1 MRRILE
7 VLMVLALA
15 GCVPQKPPAYQV
27 SEVQLLFSD
36 TTERWDYF
44 YGDPQTVRV
53 GAQTLSLTAGNPQ
66 AVWAVPGAL
75 AISGQPVLRE
85 VAPARP
91 NLLRASRSGS
101 AIVVQGQGE
110 VRAAWVYESG
120 WSQLTS
126 QGGQNVLVPGT
137 PHFGGLS
144 EAEMAV
150 VLQEVLARRGGRAVV
165 IYELSQ
171 PVLPALTLD
180 PAPQS
185 YRITTL
191 GVQYGLEGEGG
202 IVGGANPS
210 EVQVLRQGAN
220 SAYTGSNPQ
229 AFLATSASSFG
240 PVWAL
245 VVGNILPRPAQP
257 EVNFSQRSIA
267 AFFVGQKP
275 TGGYGLRF
283 VSANSSGGTWRV
295 TVELLQPA
303 PGAILT
309 QALTSPYLVLELPG
323 PASRVE
329 FVDASGRLLSAA
341 TAR

>member
-1 MRRILE
+1 
-7 VLMVLALA
+7 
-15 GCVPQKPPAYQV
+15 
-27 SEVQLLFSD
+27 
-36 TTERWDYF
+36 
-44 YGDPQTVRV
+44 
-53 GAQTLSLTAGNPQ
+53 
-66 AVWAVPGAL
+66 
-75 AISGQPVLRE
+75 
-85 VAPARP
+85 
-91 NLLRASRSGS
+91 
-101 AIVVQGQGE
+101 

-137 PHFGGLS
+137 PRFGGLS

-202 IVGGANPS
+202 
-210 EVQVLRQGAN
+210 L
-220 SAYTGSNPQ
+220 
-229 AFLATSASSFG
+229 LATSASSFG

-275 TGGYGLRF
+275 TGGYGVRF
-283 VSANSSGGTWRV
+283 VSANLSGGTWRV